1 MGIISTM
8 YCKVKK
14 TEVAEFVKK
23 MLKNANDCGMINSII
38 DIFNFVIYTE
48 VKVMADSVKTIGVA
62 LLFIAVI

>member
-23 MLKNANDCGMINSII
+23 MLKNAND
-38 DIFNFVIYTE
+38 
-48 VKVMADSVKTIGVA
+48 
-62 LLFIAVI
+62 